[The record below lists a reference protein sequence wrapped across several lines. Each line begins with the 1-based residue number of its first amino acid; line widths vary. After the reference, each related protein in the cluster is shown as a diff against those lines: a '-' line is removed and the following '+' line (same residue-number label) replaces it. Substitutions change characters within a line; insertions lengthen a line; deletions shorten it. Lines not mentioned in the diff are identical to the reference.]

1 MPPPEVFEILITV
14 TPNDIDM
21 MDHVNN
27 VAYLRWVQDVA
38 VAHWQSAATPAEQ
51 EKWLWIVLRHE
62 IDYKQPAV
70 LGDAIVARTWV
81 GSASRLKF
89 ERNTELLRAGDGT
102 LLAKALSVW
111 CPIDAQTRRP
121 SAASEEIRRRF
132 AIPER

>member
-1 MPPPEVFEILITV
+1 MPPPDIFEIRITV

-27 VAYLRWVQDVA
+27 VAYLRWVQDAA
-38 VAHWQSAATPAEQ
+38 VAHWRSAATAAEQ
-51 EKWLWIVLRHE
+51 QKWLWIVLRHE

-70 LGDAIVARTWV
+70 LGDEIVARTWV

-121 SAASEEIRRRF
+121 SAASEEIRLRF
-132 AIPER
+132 AIPAR